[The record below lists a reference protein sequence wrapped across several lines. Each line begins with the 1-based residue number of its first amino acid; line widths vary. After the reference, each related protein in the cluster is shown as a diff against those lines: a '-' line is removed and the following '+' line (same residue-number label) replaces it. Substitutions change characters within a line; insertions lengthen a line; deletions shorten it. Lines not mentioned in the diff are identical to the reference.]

1 MWIFTETGFVSAVKN
16 TEHEGK
22 YSVRARDKESL
33 AGLIESTGA
42 ELIVTSHTDY
52 PYRVII
58 TPGEFIK
65 WVNDQASTIDY
76 PNFKSRVAQ
85 TRGYE
90 YVDALHDVWLA
101 MLKTQRS
108 PLL

>member
-22 YSVRARDKESL
+22 YSVRARDEESL

-52 PYRVII
+52 KYRVII
-58 TPGEFIK
+58 SPEQFVSWMTE
-65 WVNDQASTIDY
+65 QASRIDY
-76 PNFKSRVAQ
+76 PNFKSRVSQ

-90 YVDALHDVWLA
+90 YLDALHDVWLA
-101 MLKTQRS
+101 MLKTQDITHY
-108 PLL
+108 